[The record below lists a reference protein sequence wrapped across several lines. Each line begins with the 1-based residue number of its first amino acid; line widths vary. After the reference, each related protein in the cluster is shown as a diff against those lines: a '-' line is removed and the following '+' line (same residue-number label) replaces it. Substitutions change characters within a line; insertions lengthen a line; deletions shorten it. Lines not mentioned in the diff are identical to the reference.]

1 MFKHKLGNEF
11 GKAFQQLKI
20 AIGKLLADK
29 LAHLAIM
36 DGVLNVVVLVA
47 VFGQNHIQIQD
58 KRLFLLALPVVHANE
73 RVGFHAV

>member
-58 KRLFLLALPVVHANE
+58 KRLFLLALPVVHANK

>member
-58 KRLFLLALPVVHANE
+58 KRLFMLAFPVIHTNE
-73 RVGFHAV
+73 CIRLHAV